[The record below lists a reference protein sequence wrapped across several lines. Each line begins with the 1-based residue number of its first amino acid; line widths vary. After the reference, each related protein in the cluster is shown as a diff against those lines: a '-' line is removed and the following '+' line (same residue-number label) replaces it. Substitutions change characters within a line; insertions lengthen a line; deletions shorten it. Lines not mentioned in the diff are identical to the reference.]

1 LYDKAVQILEKY
13 FDSEEDVDTEVAP
26 EQDLDSKQFSFGTGQ
41 IANENHV
48 FNFNH

>member
-1 LYDKAVQILEKY
+1 MYEKAVQILENY
-13 FDSEEDVDTEVAP
+13 FDGEEDVNAEVAP

-41 IANENHV
+41 TANENHV